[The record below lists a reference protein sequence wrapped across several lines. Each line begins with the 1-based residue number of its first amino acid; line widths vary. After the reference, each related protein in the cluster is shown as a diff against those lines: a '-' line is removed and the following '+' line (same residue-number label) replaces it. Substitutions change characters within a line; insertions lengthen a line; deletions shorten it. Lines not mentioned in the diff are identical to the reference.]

1 LVLASKKL
9 TELANFGA
17 VSEIPLFEN
26 NQHYV
31 KLGVVVSYS
40 YLIRVCQRV
49 SPSPTPLMDGR

>member
-31 KLGVVVSYS
+31 K
-40 YLIRVCQRV
+40 
-49 SPSPTPLMDGR
+49 